1 MTVPKNMDRTS
12 HKMTN
17 TILIIEDDKSL
28 AGGLKRALASKQ
40 CSVET
45 CPGLHTAK
53 EKLRHNNY
61 ALILL
66 DINLPDGNGFDFLI
80 EIKEEYDTPVIMLTA
95 NDLESDIVSALEQ
108 GADDYITK
116 PFSLAILRARVQAQ
130 LRRGQANAHPA
141 LAHTSDRY
149 AIDGYRF
156 DFDKMEFSR
165 DGILI
170 ELSKTEQKL
179 LHILVRNAGI
189 TLSREHLSN
198 FVWTDGTQYVDEN
211 ALSVAIKRLRDKLAA
226 QDYIRTVYG
235 IGYVWKEK

>member
-1 MTVPKNMDRTS
+1 
-12 HKMTN
+12 MTN

-28 AGGLKRALASKQ
+28 AEGLMRALSSGQ

-45 CPGLHTAK
+45 CPGLHMARQ
-53 EKLRHNNY
+53 KLGQNSY

-66 DINLPDGNGFDFLI
+66 DINLPDGSGFDFLL
-80 EIKEEYDTPVIMLTA
+80 EIKSKYDAPVIMLTA

-130 LRRGQANAHPA
+130 LRRTQANT
-141 LAHTSDRY
+141 HTAISHTADCY
-149 AIDGYRF
+149 TIDGYRF

-165 DGILI
+165 AGILI

-189 TLSREHLSN
+189 TLSRERLID
-198 FVWTDGTQYVDEN
+198 FVWTDGAEYVDEN
-211 ALSVAIKRLRDKLAA
+211 ALSVAVKRLRDKLSA

-235 IGYVWKEK
+235 VGYTWK